1 MFIVCL
7 VSSRKQPSCLTNSS
21 GRSRQLFSL
30 AASYY
35 GQLLLIPKVST
46 HGIFHCIRKIYYIY
60 ISLILVKYLF
70 KVCSQRLN
78 FVFLGIIFESLE
90 TLNMVIS
97 LTGKAMITFVS
108 SIVSPKYI
116 CKILHFFKRPTLLQK
131 NNPQLEY
138 KM

>member
-7 VSSRKQPSCLTNSS
+7 ASSRKQPSCLTNSS

-30 AASYY
+30 AASYNY

-46 HGIFHCIRKIYYIY
+46 HGIFHCIRKIYYIYIY

-97 LTGKAMITFVS
+97 LTGKAIITFVS
-108 SIVSPKYI
+108 SIVSPKYMYI
-116 CKILHFFKRPTLLQK
+116 CKILHFFKRPTLL
-131 NNPQLEY
+131 
-138 KM
+138 